1 MKQVKEAGI
10 NQCLPVVVSWSV
22 GLLCVGV
29 LVALCEKRDDFS
41 TDYVPALFYGASVSS
56 LSSKESG
63 SDPSIVRAEPGMR

>member
-22 GLLCVGV
+22 GLLCGG

-41 TDYVPALFYGASVSS
+41 TDYVPALLYGASESS

-63 SDPSIVRAEPGMR
+63 SDPSIVRAGPGMR